1 MTNDFVSKIAL
12 TTIFLA
18 LLFPVVLSLFATEVP
33 QDWILYTNGPKL
45 EELMLVKSD
54 LVVIDYSA
62 DGTDKKAFKKED
74 IAFLQSQG
82 KKVFS
87 YLNFAVAEDWRFYW
101 NSLNKAIIL
110 APLGG
115 WPGEYYVKYW
125 YSEWY
130 DVVKQYMKRITSAG
144 FNGVALDWINIY
156 QHTKLQ
162 KLSGKNAEGLKN
174 AMVENLRKITNDF
187 PQLEY
192 ALVNGEDILLEF
204 PDLREKA
211 KYIIVESL
219 FFSKGQLVTNTE
231 DFVRRVNKL
240 TQLVK
245 NGITVLSVEYIDNG
259 NPLDNKNV
267 ERIKTY
273 VSLARKYGFKYY
285 IARLDMKLNVVNIPR
300 IPNSKD

>member
-45 EELMLVKSD
+45 EELMLAKAD
-54 LVVIDYSA
+54 LVVIDYSS

-74 IAFLQSQG
+74 IVLLQSQG

-87 YLNFAVAEDWRFYW
+87 YLNFAVAENWRFYW
-101 NSLNKAIIL
+101 SFLDKAIV
-110 APLGG
+110 LGSLDN

-125 YSEWY
+125 YTEWY

-156 QHTKLQ
+156 QHAKLQ
-162 KLSGKNAEGLKN
+162 KLSGKSAEALKN
-174 AMVENLRKITNDF
+174 AMVENLRKLISDF
-187 PQLEY
+187 PKLEY

-204 PDLREKA
+204 PDIRKRV
-211 KYIIVESL
+211 KYVIVESL
-219 FFSKGQLVTNTE
+219 FFSEGQLVTNTE
-231 DFVRRVNKL
+231 EFVRRVNKL
-240 TQLVK
+240 SLLVK
-245 NGITVLSVEYIDNG
+245 NGITVLSIEYIDNG
-259 NPLDNKNV
+259 NPFDNMNAH
-267 ERIKTY
+267 RIKTY
-273 VSLARKYGFKYY
+273 VSLAKKYGFKYY
-285 IARLDMKLNVVNIPR
+285 IARLDMKLDVVNIPR

>member
-12 TTIFLA
+12 TTIFFV
-18 LLFPVVLSLFATEVP
+18 LLFPIFLSLFATDVP

-45 EELMLVKSD
+45 EELMLVKAD

-74 IAFLQSQG
+74 ITPLQSRG

-87 YLNFAVAEDWRFYW
+87 YLNFAVAENWRFYW
-101 NSLNKAIIL
+101 NSLNKAIV
-110 APLGG
+110 LGALDN

-130 DVVKQYMKRITSAG
+130 DVVKEYMKRISSAG

-162 KLSGKNAEGLKN
+162 KLSGKNAEALKN
-174 AMVENLRKITNDF
+174 AMVENLRKLTNDF
-187 PQLEY
+187 PKFEY

-204 PDLREKA
+204 PDLRERA
-211 KYIIVESL
+211 KYVIVESL

-231 DFVRRVNKL
+231 EFVRRVNKL

-245 NGITVLSVEYIDNG
+245 NGITILSVEYIDNG
-259 NPLDNKNV
+259 NPFDSTNA

-273 VSLARKYGFKYY
+273 VNLARKYGFKYY

-300 IPNSKD
+300 ISK